1 MTGVDDLWIGIG
13 GVVLLI
19 TLVAIGVRV
28 YVAAALT
35 GFLGLLA
42 LKGWN
47 VAAAVA
53 GTIPHSKTVTYPLSV
68 LPLFILIGF
77 LAFHAGLTAKLFE
90 AARRW
95 VGWVP
100 GGLAVSTVFASAGF
114 AAVSGAST
122 ATAAVFSRVAIPDML
137 KNRYGRR
144 LTAGVIAAGGTLASL
159 IPPSA
164 ILVIYAIIVEESVG
178 KLLLAGLL
186 PGVVSVLIYA
196 GLIVG
201 MCTFRPDL
209 GKPIHGFSWRQRFA
223 SLPGALPIFLVVAI
237 IFGALYSGAATP
249 TEAGALGAMVVF
261 ALYAY
266 RAWRERAAALM
277 GKRLRE
283 ALMETAKLT
292 VMIFTLIWGVFL
304 FVRFLGFAGLP
315 EAFADWVVTLDMPP
329 LLIIICILLAYAVL
343 GMFMDA
349 IGMLVL
355 TLPVVYPAVVA
366 LGYDPIW
373 FGIVVVKMAEICLI
387 TPPIGLNCFV
397 VAGVARELR
406 ADDGGSLAIPLQDVF
421 RGIGPFFVA
430 DVRLD
435 ELEHENGVRILL
447 AVESGSRAWGF
458 PSPDSDLTCASSTPT
473 TATGT
478 CRWTRGAMSRVLCCG
493 CRKRWGDQMTAL
505 ITHSACLEHEMD
517 SGHPE
522 RPEAVGAIEDLISR
536 KGRSRELGEGQRSCV
551 LDELACRRSFA
562 TSRRPGFS
570 TRSTCVDGPS
580 PPQGDRY
587 SRRGRRVRGQ
597 PCPTRILPGST
608 RSPTSVR

>member
-1 MTGVDDLWIGIG
+1 MTGVDELWIGIG

-19 TLVAIGVRV
+19 ALVAIGVRV

-77 LAFHAGLTAKLFE
+77 LAFHAGLTTKLFE

-196 GLIVG
+196 ALIVG
-201 MCTFRPDL
+201 MCMFRPDL
-209 GKPIHGFSWRQRFA
+209 GKPIRGFTWRQRFA

-261 ALYAY
+261 GLYAF

-397 VAGVARELR
+397 VAGVARELQS
-406 ADDGGSLAIPLQDVF
+406 DDGASLAIPLQDVF

-430 DVRLD
+430 DVLT
-435 ELEHENGVRILL
+435 VAVLL
-447 AVESGSRAWGF
+447 AF
-458 PSPDSDLTCASSTPT
+458 PSV
-473 TATGT
+473 
-478 CRWTRGAMSRVLCCG
+478 VL
-493 CRKRWGDQMTAL
+493 WL
-505 ITHSACLEHEMD
+505 
-517 SGHPE
+517 
-522 RPEAVGAIEDLISR
+522 
-536 KGRSRELGEGQRSCV
+536 
-551 LDELACRRSFA
+551 
-562 TSRRPGFS
+562 
-570 TRSTCVDGPS
+570 
-580 PPQGDRY
+580 PQTMG
-587 SRRGRRVRGQ
+587 
-597 PCPTRILPGST
+597 
-608 RSPTSVR
+608 